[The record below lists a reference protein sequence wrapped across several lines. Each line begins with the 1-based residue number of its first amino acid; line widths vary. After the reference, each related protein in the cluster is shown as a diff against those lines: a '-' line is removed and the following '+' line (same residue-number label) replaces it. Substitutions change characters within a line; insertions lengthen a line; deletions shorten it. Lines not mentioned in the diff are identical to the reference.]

1 MVCNSAKSP
10 AAFWIIAREFVNTAV
25 LPSKI
30 RNPVCI
36 AAELPD
42 NCELVKM
49 SIFDEVAD
57 GVIVPAN
64 VVVAYVALVVDVSVV
79 VLA

>member
-1 MVCNSAKSP
+1 MVCNSARSP
-10 AAFWIIAREFVNTAV
+10 AAFWIIARGFVKIAV

-42 NCELVKM
+42 NCELVN
-49 SIFDEVAD
+49 INILLDVAD
-57 GVIVPAN
+57 GVMVPAN
-64 VVVAYVALVVDVSVV
+64 DVVA
-79 VLA
+79 